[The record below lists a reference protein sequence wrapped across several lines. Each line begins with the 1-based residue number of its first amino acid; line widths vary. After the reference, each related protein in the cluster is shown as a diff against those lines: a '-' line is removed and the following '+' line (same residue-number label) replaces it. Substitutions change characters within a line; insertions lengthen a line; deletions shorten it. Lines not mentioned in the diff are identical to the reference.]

1 MLYYGF
7 ISASDILPGICI
19 LNHFNLLDLLYRFHI
34 GRINK
39 CILCHCDV
47 TEHDRK

>member
-1 MLYYGF
+1 MLYYDF

-19 LNHFNLLDLLYRFHI
+19 LNHFNLMDRFHI
-34 GRINK
+34 GCINK
-39 CILCHCDV
+39 RISRRCDV